1 MKPPKAPSRPPSGK
15 TRAAGASTRGR
26 PEPAPEV
33 VMDVRHEPL
42 GEDDKG
48 GMYWYLDLG
57 PSGHTSLTGA
67 WFLSTSAVPSIAWR
81 GVDVE
86 RVSGTR

>member
-15 TRAAGASTRGR
+15 TRAAAGASTRGR

-42 GEDDKG
+42 GGGDKG
-48 GMYWYLDLG
+48 VLYWYLDLG
-57 PSGHTSLTGA
+57 LSGHTSVTGA
-67 WFLSTSAVPSIAWR
+67 WFLSISTVHSIAWH
-81 GVDVE
+81 GVDV
-86 RVSGTR
+86 GHMNGI